1 MALSALPSLYL
12 ASTSVY
18 RKQLLAKL
26 TPHFT
31 AINPSTDETPQ
42 PGEDATALVRRLA
55 RAKAQAV
62 AATLTEGLIIG
73 ADQVA
78 VFNGQIIG
86 KPHSRQKAIG
96 QLQQFSGHNVTFL
109 TGLALVNAAT
119 GHCQQVVEPFTVS
132 FRTLSDAEI
141 SAYVEREQPLDCAGS
156 FKSEGLGISL
166 FSAMRGD
173 DPNSLIG
180 LPLIRLLHLLRN
192 EGVNLL
198 THGS

>member
-1 MALSALPSLYL
+1 MSTFALPPLYL
-12 ASTSVY
+12 ASTSAY
-18 RKQLLAKL
+18 RQQLLAKL

-31 AINPSTDETPQ
+31 AVTPETDETPL
-42 PGEDATALVRRLA
+42 PDEDATALVRRLA

-62 AATLTEGLIIG
+62 AATLDKGLVIG

-86 KPHSRQKAIG
+86 KPHTNENAMA
-96 QLQQFSGHNVTFL
+96 QLRQFSGHTVTFL
-109 TGLALVNAAT
+109 TGLALLNAAS
-119 GHCQQVVEPFTVS
+119 GHCQQVVDPYTVS
-132 FRTLSDAEI
+132 FRLLTDAEI
-141 SAYVEREQPLDCAGS
+141 TAYVLREQPLDCAGS

-180 LPLIRLLHLLRN
+180 LPLIRLLQLLRN
-192 EGVNLL
+192 EGINLL
-198 THGS
+198 TAGS

>member
-1 MALSALPSLYL
+1 MSSSALPPLYL
-12 ASTSVY
+12 ASTSAY
-18 RKQLLAKL
+18 RQQLLAKL

-31 AINPSTDETPQ
+31 AVKPETDETPL
-42 PGEDATALVRRLA
+42 PEEDATALVRRLA

-62 AATLTEGLIIG
+62 AATLDEGLVIG

-86 KPHSRQKAIG
+86 KPHTNENAMA
-96 QLQQFSGHNVTFL
+96 QLRQFSGHSVTFL
-109 TGLALVNAAT
+109 TGLALLNAAS
-119 GHCQQVVEPFTVS
+119 GHCQQVVEPYTVS
-132 FRTLSDAEI
+132 FRVLTDAEI
-141 SAYVEREQPLDCAGS
+141 TAYVLREQPLDCAGS

-192 EGVNLL
+192 EGVDLL
-198 THGS
+198 MAGN

>member
-1 MALSALPSLYL
+1 MSTSTLPPLYL
-12 ASTSVY
+12 ASTSAY
-18 RKQLLAKL
+18 RQQLLAKL

-31 AINPSTDETPQ
+31 AVKPETDETPL
-42 PGEDATALVRRLA
+42 PDEDATALVRRLA

-62 AATLTEGLIIG
+62 AATLDDGLVIG

-86 KPHSRQKAIG
+86 KPHTNENAMA
-96 QLQQFSGHNVTFL
+96 QLRQFSGHTVTFL
-109 TGLALVNAAT
+109 TGLALLNAAS
-119 GHCQQVVEPFTVS
+119 GHCQQVVEPYTVS
-132 FRTLSDAEI
+132 FRLLTEAEI
-141 SAYVEREQPLDCAGS
+141 TAYVLREQPLDCAGS

-180 LPLIRLLHLLRN
+180 LPLIRLLQLLRN
-192 EGVNLL
+192 EEVNLL
-198 THGS
+198 TAGS

>member
-1 MALSALPSLYL
+1 MSSSALPPLYL
-12 ASTSVY
+12 ASTSAY
-18 RKQLLAKL
+18 RQQLLMKL

-31 AINPSTDETPQ
+31 AVKPETDETPL
-42 PGEDATALVRRLA
+42 PDEDATALVRRLA

-62 AATLTEGLIIG
+62 AATLDEGLVIG

-86 KPHSRQKAIG
+86 KPHTNENAMA
-96 QLQQFSGHNVTFL
+96 QLRQFSGHSVTFL
-109 TGLALVNAAT
+109 TGLALLNAAS
-119 GHCQQVVEPFTVS
+119 GHCQQVVEPYTVS
-132 FRTLSDAEI
+132 FRVLTDAEI
-141 SAYVEREQPLDCAGS
+141 TAYVLREQPLDCAGS

-192 EGVNLL
+192 EGVDLL
-198 THGS
+198 MAGN

>member
-1 MALSALPSLYL
+1 MPALYL
-12 ASTSVY
+12 ASTSRY
-18 RKQLLAKL
+18 RQQLLAKL

-31 AINPSTDETPQ
+31 AIKPETDETPL
-42 PGEDATALVRRLA
+42 PDEDATALVRRLA

-62 AATLTEGLIIG
+62 ATTLSEGLVIG
-73 ADQVA
+73 SDQVA

-86 KPHSRQKAIG
+86 KPHTMDNAIS
-96 QLQQFSGHNVTFL
+96 QLSQFSGHSVTFL
-109 TGLALVNAAT
+109 TGLALINAAT
-119 GHCQQVVEPFTVS
+119 GHCQQVVEPFTVC
-132 FRTLSDAEI
+132 FRTLSAAEI
-141 SAYVEREQPLDCAGS
+141 TAYVEREQPLDCAGS

-192 EGVNLL
+192 EGINLL
-198 THGS
+198 TQGG

>member
-1 MALSALPSLYL
+1 MSSSALPPLYL
-12 ASTSVY
+12 ASTSAY
-18 RKQLLAKL
+18 RQQLLAKL

-31 AINPSTDETPQ
+31 AVKPETDETPL
-42 PGEDATALVRRLA
+42 PDEDATALVRRLA

-62 AATLTEGLIIG
+62 AATLDEGLVIG

-86 KPHSRQKAIG
+86 KPHTNENAMA
-96 QLQQFSGHNVTFL
+96 QLRQFSGHSVTFL
-109 TGLALVNAAT
+109 TGLALLNAAS
-119 GHCQQVVEPFTVS
+119 GHCQQVVEPYTVS
-132 FRTLSDAEI
+132 FRVLTDAEI
-141 SAYVEREQPLDCAGS
+141 TAYVLREQPLDCAGS

-192 EGVNLL
+192 EGVDLL
-198 THGS
+198 TAGS

>member
-1 MALSALPSLYL
+1 MNHSALPALYL

-18 RKQLLAKL
+18 RQQLLTKL

-31 AINPSTDETPQ
+31 AVKPQTDETPL
-42 PGEDATALVRRLA
+42 PDEDATALVRRLA

-62 AATLTEGLIIG
+62 AATLSEGLVIG
-73 ADQVA
+73 SDQVA

-86 KPHSRQKAIG
+86 KPHTVANAIA
-96 QLQQFSGHNVTFL
+96 QLSQFSGHSVTFL
-109 TGLALVNAAT
+109 TGLALINAAT
-119 GHCQQVVEPFTVS
+119 GQCQLVVEPFAVC
-132 FRTLSDAEI
+132 FRTLSQQEI
-141 SAYVEREQPLDCAGS
+141 VAYVEREQPLDCAGS

-166 FSAMRGD
+166 FSALRGD

-180 LPLIRLLHLLRN
+180 LPLIKLLQLLRN

-198 THGS
+198 TAGH